1 MENAIELLYEEF
13 AKELNDESKSLDNIV
28 FDLNSFSLN
37 ETDYDFLDEHINH
50 DDDDHNEL

>member
-28 FDLNSFSLN
+28 FDLNSFNLN
-37 ETDYDFLDEHINH
+37 ETDYDYLDEDINH
-50 DDDDHNEL
+50 ADDDHNEL

>member
-28 FDLNSFSLN
+28 FDLNSFNLN